1 MTNIIILGNV
11 LLMNFTREYLIS
23 SNDYVTFEYMTFYF
37 YSN

>member
-23 SNDYVTFEYMTFYF
+23 SSDYVTFEYMTFSF